1 MRNTLLST
9 TVALL
14 LLTPFATACRKDAAA
29 AEQNPQNKEAAAQP
43 AKPVPETLPDVVA
56 RVNGEN
62 VTKGDV
68 EQLVAQIERN
78 AGGPVPADKRNEVY
92 RGAIE
97 RLVDMKLLAQES
109 KTRGLLPDEQQIA
122 TEMQGIRARFPS
134 EEEFN
139 KALAAQN
146 MTAEKLKVELG
157 NQTGVR
163 KMMDA
168 EAQTVPAVN
177 DADVKEF
184 YDKNPNEF
192 KQPEQVRASHILF
205 KAEGDEAAKKKV
217 RATAEM
223 VLKEAKSGKDFA
235 ELAKKHSSDGSAPQ
249 GGDLGFFEKER
260 MVPEFANAAFSL
272 QPGQISDI
280 VETQFGFHIIKVTER
295 KAPGT
300 MELNTVA
307 LQVKQFLTQKR
318 QQEHQQA
325 FLKQLR
331 SKAKIEVLI

>member
-1 MRNTLLST
+1 MRNTLLSA
-9 TVALL
+9 TVALVL
-14 LLTPFATACRKDAAA
+14 VTPFAAGCKKYSVAATN
-29 AEQNPQNKEAAAQP
+29 QEAAAQP
-43 AKPVPETLPDVVA
+43 AKPVPETLPDIIA

-62 VTKGDV
+62 VTKGEV
-68 EQLVAQIERN
+68 EKLIAQIETN

-92 RGAIE
+92 RGAID
-97 RLVDMKLLAQES
+97 RLVDMKLLAQEV
-109 KTRGLLPDEQQIA
+109 KARGLTPDEQQLA
-122 TEMQGIRARFPS
+122 SEMQGIRARFPS
-134 EEEFN
+134 EDEFN

-146 MTAEKLKVELG
+146 MTAEKLKAELG
-157 NQTGVR
+157 TQTGVR
-163 KMMDA
+163 KILEA
-168 EAQTVPAVN
+168 EAQTVPAVT
-177 DADVKEF
+177 DADVKDF

-205 KAEGDEAAKKKV
+205 KAEGDEAAKKKI
-217 RATAEM
+217 RATAET

-235 ELAKKHSSDGSAPQ
+235 ELAKKHSTDGSAPQ

-272 QPGQISDI
+272 QPGQISDL

-300 MELNTVA
+300 LELDKVA
-307 LQVKQFLTQKR
+307 PQVKQFLTQKR
-318 QQEHQQA
+318 QQEHRQA

>member
-1 MRNTLLST
+1 MRNTFLSAT
-9 TVALL
+9 AALL
-14 LLTPFATACRKDAAA
+14 LVTPLSTACKKYSVAATN
-29 AEQNPQNKEAAAQP
+29 QEAAAQP
-43 AKPVPETLPDVVA
+43 AKPVPETLPDIIA

-68 EQLVAQIERN
+68 EKLIAQIEAN

-92 RGAIE
+92 RGAID
-97 RLVDMKLLAQES
+97 RLVDMKLLAQEV
-109 KTRGLLPDEQQIA
+109 KARGLTPDEQQLA
-122 TEMQGIRARFPS
+122 TEMQGIRGRFGS
-134 EEEFN
+134 EDEFN

-146 MTAEKLKVELG
+146 MTAEKLKAELG
-157 NQTGVR
+157 TQTGVR
-163 KMMDA
+163 KMMEA
-168 EAQTVPAVN
+168 ETQKVPPVT
-177 DADVKEF
+177 DADVKDF

-205 KAEGDEAAKKKV
+205 KAEGDEAAKKKT
-217 RATAEM
+217 RANAET

-235 ELAKKHSSDGSAPQ
+235 ELAKKHSTDGSAPQ

-300 MELNTVA
+300 LELNNVA
-307 LQVKQFLTQKR
+307 PQVKQFLTQKR
-318 QQEHQQA
+318 QQDQRQA

>member
-1 MRNTLLST
+1 MRNTLLSA

-14 LLTPFATACRKDAAA
+14 LVTPFSTACKKYSVAAKNDEA
-29 AEQNPQNKEAAAQP
+29 AAAQP
-43 AKPVPETLPDVVA
+43 AKPVPETLPDIIA

-68 EQLVAQIERN
+68 EKLIAQIEMN

-92 RGAIE
+92 RGAID
-97 RLVDMKLLAQES
+97 RLVDMKLLAQEV
-109 KTRGLLPDEQQIA
+109 KARGLTPDEQQLA
-122 TEMQGIRARFPS
+122 TEMQGIRGRFGS

-146 MTAEKLKVELG
+146 MTAEKLKAELG
-157 NQTGVR
+157 TQTGVR
-163 KMMDA
+163 KMMEA
-168 EAQTVPAVN
+168 EAEKVPAVT
-177 DADVKEF
+177 DADVKDF

-205 KAEGDEAAKKKV
+205 KAEGSDEAAKKKT

-223 VLKEAKSGKDFA
+223 VLKEARSGKDFA
-235 ELAKKHSSDGSAPQ
+235 ELAKKHSTDGSAPQ

-300 MELNTVA
+300 LELTNVA
-307 LQVKQFLTQKR
+307 PQVKQFLTQKR
-318 QQEHQQA
+318 QQDHRQA
-325 FLKQLR
+325 FLKELR